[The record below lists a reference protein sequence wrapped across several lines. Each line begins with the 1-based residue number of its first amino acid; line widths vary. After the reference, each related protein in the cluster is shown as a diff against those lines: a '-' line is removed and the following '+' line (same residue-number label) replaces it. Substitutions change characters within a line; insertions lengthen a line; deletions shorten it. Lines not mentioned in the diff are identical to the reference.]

1 MWKKWN
7 KEKKN
12 KIEWAIADD
21 NDVIDDNTTR
31 MWNRKKIEILY
42 GTCI

>member
-21 NDVIDDNTTR
+21 NDVIDDNIHDTYV
-31 MWNRKKIEILY
+31 E
-42 GTCI
+42 